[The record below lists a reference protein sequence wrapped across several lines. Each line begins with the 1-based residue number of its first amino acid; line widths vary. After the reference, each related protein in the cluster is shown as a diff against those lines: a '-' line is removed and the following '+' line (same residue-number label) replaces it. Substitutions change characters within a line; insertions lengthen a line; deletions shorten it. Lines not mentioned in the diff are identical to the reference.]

1 MKNSEIAIAEKS
13 FGNAIRKEK
22 LENATTRRNP
32 EPYYYLAEVFEKNAS
47 KIDMKLLEKQKL
59 LLQSTALY
67 NFVLNLSLKGSVEC
81 EIFKKLLTAIPRKI
95 SDIQESLILSAG
107 GSLLHC
113 RFAFEN
119 KKKVLEQI
127 RRQAKS
133 SLESIEKKYKVQTGD
148 EEDLRIIFIS
158 QAMEIRNVFK
168 TIALG
173 VRQLLVDIINE
184 CIEVLGKPPCNH
196 EVIVLGSLAREEM
209 TPYSDVEWAILTSS
223 EEEDCKDFFRNLTN
237 LVHFQV
243 RISES

>member
-32 EPYYYLAEVFEKNAS
+32 EPYYYLAEVFEKKAS

-67 NFVLNLSLKGSVEC
+67 NFVLNFSLKGSVEC
-81 EIFKKLLTAIPRKI
+81 EIFKKMLTAIPQKI

-107 GSLLHC
+107 GNLLHC

-119 KKKVLEQI
+119 KKKLLKQI

-173 VRQLLVDIINE
+173 ARQLLVDIINE
-184 CIEVLGKPPCNH
+184 CIEVLGKPPYNH